1 MQHNKCE
8 HRDKVQMCKNKDR
21 CPFQNCW
28 FRHDKDNEQNDA
40 QHEVTENILNIME
53 KITHRIVNIENLL
66 TKK

>member
-1 MQHNKCE
+1 
-8 HRDKVQMCKNKDR
+8 MCKNKDR

-28 FRHDKDNEQNDA
+28 FCHDKYNEQNEA